1 MVEMEEKALAKHMLT
16 TEELREEL
24 EKREKIENAPPD
36 MLASEDLNISRIRQE
51 AEDFIKSIHETGREP
66 HDADHGFCEAVMEAF
81 YGKDIWTW
89 INKHNA
95 GR

>member
-1 MVEMEEKALAKHMLT
+1 MELDKYT
-16 TEELREEL
+16 DEELDKEL
-24 EKREKIENAPPD
+24 ERRLKIKNAPPD

-51 AEDFIKSIHETGREP
+51 AGDYIKAIHATGREP
-66 HDADHGFCEAVMEAF
+66 HDADHGFCEVVMEAF